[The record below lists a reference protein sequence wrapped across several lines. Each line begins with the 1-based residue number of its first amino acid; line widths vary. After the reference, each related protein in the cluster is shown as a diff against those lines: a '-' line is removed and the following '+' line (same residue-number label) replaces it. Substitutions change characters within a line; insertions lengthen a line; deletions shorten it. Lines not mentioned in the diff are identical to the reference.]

1 MAGKLIKG
9 LVQIYTGNGK
19 GKTTA
24 AFGQAVRAYGA
35 GLSVSIVQFL
45 KDGSSSE
52 VQALQKAMPEIQV
65 YCYGR
70 TGFIVP
76 PRISSEDIEKA
87 LTALGKCQEII
98 EQDCPDLMILDEI
111 CTAVSLGVLSEK
123 QVLRLLEMRPEN
135 AEFVLTGRNAS
146 PGIIEASDLVTE
158 MREIKHPFSSGQS
171 ARRGIEY

>member
-1 MAGKLIKG
+1 M
-9 LVQIYTGNGK
+9 
-19 GKTTA
+19 
-24 AFGQAVRAYGA
+24 
-35 GLSVSIVQFL
+35 
-45 KDGSSSE
+45 
-52 VQALQKAMPEIQV
+52 
-65 YCYGR
+65 
-70 TGFIVP
+70 P

-123 QVLRLLEMRPEN
+123 QVLRLLEMWPEN
-135 AEFVLTGRNAS
+135 AEFVRQGEMPVR
-146 PGIIEASDLVTE
+146 IIEASDLVTE

>member
-1 MAGKLIKG
+1 MAKLSEPM
-9 LVQIYTGNGK
+9 
-19 GKTTA
+19 
-24 AFGQAVRAYGA
+24 GQGF
-35 GLSVSIVQFL
+35 LFHCQFL

-65 YCYGR
+65 LLRR